1 MGFIIGLFVGAFL
14 GVLIMCLCNAA
25 SSADEVL
32 KLLSED
38 YINLVANS
46 VFDSNP
52 SKQFV
57 KLEDL
62 IPQLEANKVLR

>member
-1 MGFIIGLFVGAFL
+1 MLQQEEEYIPLLVVAQKVIS
-14 GVLIMCLCNAA
+14 NAE
-25 SSADEVL
+25 SSENEVL
-32 KLLSED
+32 KLMSED

-62 IPQLEANKVLR
+62 IPQLETNKILR